1 MISNDRTKKLLHGLC
16 QEKKGGFVGL
26 FGLLHDPIGH
36 FHRPVWLIRQGRVPG
51 SVTWVTCSVTDVP
64 AAVCRPAPPQCS
76 GFTGRVHR
84 ADRR

>member
-1 MISNDRTKKLLHGLC
+1 MISNDRTKIIARIVPK
-16 QEKKGGFVGL
+16 KKGRFVGL
-26 FGLLHDPIGH
+26 FGLSHDPVGH
-36 FHRPVWLIRQGRVPG
+36 FHRPVGLLRHGRVPG

-64 AAVCRPAPPQCS
+64 AALCRPAPPQCS